1 MDRLV
6 ETTKLEEILRSR
18 IASYAGPVESPA
30 GISELFFVENPQK
43 QIYCI
48 VAPYDPAYN
57 KTDIAL
63 MARIVDDHIIIEVD
77 KNGDPLIE
85 KLQQAGIPDEQ
96 IRVAWKAR
104 R

>member
-6 ETTKLEEILRSR
+6 ETTKLEEILRSQ

-48 VAPYDPAYN
+48 VLDKSLN
-57 KTDIAL
+57 RIACL
-63 MARIVDDHIIIEVD
+63 WRIIIF
-77 KNGDPLIE
+77 
-85 KLQQAGIPDEQ
+85 
-96 IRVAWKAR
+96 
-104 R
+104 